1 MRPGP
6 RTSAQL
12 SHLDSIW
19 NQGEHVLIT
28 GPTGSGKTALARHIV
43 QKRLD
48 RGGHVVVLAAKPKAD
63 ETLTKDYKGWTRWK
77 EWKKRPPSWENRI
90 LLWPDTKNLTGR
102 ALIDHQR
109 GVFDE
114 AFNYFER
121 HGTYTVQIDEGL
133 YMSNPTFLG
142 MADRIA
148 MLHAMGRS
156 AKLTLV
162 TCVQRP
168 AHLPLIVYSSASH
181 AFLGQTREA
190 ADFRRLSDLGG
201 KHSSKELADR
211 ISTQSRH
218 DFLWVP
224 VSADLDPEPV
234 NLKL

>member
-1 MRPGP
+1 
-6 RTSAQL
+6 
-12 SHLDSIW
+12 
-19 NQGEHVLIT
+19 
-28 GPTGSGKTALARHIV
+28 
-43 QKRLD
+43 
-48 RGGHVVVLAAKPKAD
+48 
-63 ETLTKDYKGWTRWK
+63 
-77 EWKKRPPSWENRI
+77 
-90 LLWPDTKNLTGR
+90 
-102 ALIDHQR
+102 LIDHQR